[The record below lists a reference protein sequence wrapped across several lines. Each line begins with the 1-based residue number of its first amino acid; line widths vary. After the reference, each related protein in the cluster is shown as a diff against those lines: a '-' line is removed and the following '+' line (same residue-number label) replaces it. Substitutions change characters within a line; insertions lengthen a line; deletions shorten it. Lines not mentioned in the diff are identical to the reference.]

1 MATGDHRFQGT
12 AKSGVANRDIACVPF
27 FTLVVWRYFQN
38 DLQQQ
43 RGEKM
48 SRPKTACRMSLKGRD
63 GVTVRIG
70 FAPQADGRWAVYRDG
85 RRSNKT
91 PSLNATQVGDLVSR
105 WLRRQAETC
114 FEAVERRRANADR
127 D

>member
-1 MATGDHRFQGT
+1 MG
-12 AKSGVANRDIACVPF
+12 
-27 FTLVVWRYFQN
+27 
-38 DLQQQ
+38 
-43 RGEKM
+43 
-48 SRPKTACRMSLKGRD
+48 RPKTAARMSLKGLD

-85 RRSNKT
+85 RRSSVT

-105 WLRRQAETC
+105 WLRRQSETC

-127 D
+127 IPG